1 MYDEESELQDHAHNR
16 TSIEPPT
23 HMIEVPHR
31 KHSKPRPSH
40 YIILSYHTGRSAS
53 PYFPSAS
60 PQSHDRSPRLRSLE
74 RSLDSIETTP
84 PLADTP
90 TKREEYPLS
99 YIKEVTED
107 QPRSTEKD
115 NVISEAPPTKT
126 TPIIVT
132 SSNVNDASSS
142 FGDETTPSHG
152 ERTLVQDETLR
163 VAGTSEAAPPIEETD
178 SREGTLSPV
187 PITTREM
194 EEEDERGG
202 KAMTRRES
210 EDRQGKMESSSSS
223 FDIITGGEE
232 EEEEDEE
239 EEKKGEH
246 TLEKVESLEEEGE
259 RDRETLEEK
268 NGGLK
273 EKRDNK
279 EIIGTE
285 EEPRD
290 TKEDENQQH
299 VLEKRESSEDDVIED
314 IKEEAHITEQEKEGL
329 DTNDKEKETG
339 NKVEVTNKAEKDKE
353 EKEEEEGE
361 GEEEKGELSKSQDSL
376 PQSIEGSYPL
386 PPPPTNLSDNLSSS
400 EETHPLNE
408 YLYKPSPPDD
418 TPLLTEPHPPD
429 ELQPSL
435 SLEFSDEE
443 EEEGEGGTASLPPR
457 VDLHRASHF
466 ICIAD
471 EEVSGR
477 NLHVVKLHVH
487 VRYMYHTKIECTC
500 KYVHV

>member
-1 MYDEESELQDHAHNR
+1 M
-16 TSIEPPT
+16 
-23 HMIEVPHR
+23 
-31 KHSKPRPSH
+31 
-40 YIILSYHTGRSAS
+40 
-53 PYFPSAS
+53 
-60 PQSHDRSPRLRSLE
+60 
-74 RSLDSIETTP
+74 
-84 PLADTP
+84 
-90 TKREEYPLS
+90 S

-107 QPRSTEKD
+107 QPRSTKKD
-115 NVISEAPPTKT
+115 VISEAPPTKT

-132 SSNVNDASSS
+132 SSNINDVSSS

-152 ERTLVQDETLR
+152 EKTLVQDETLR
-163 VAGTSEAAPPIEETD
+163 VAGTSEATPPIEETD
-178 SREGTLSPV
+178 SREETLSPV
-187 PITTREM
+187 PMTTREM

-202 KAMTRRES
+202 KAMARRES

-239 EEKKGEH
+239 EEKKREP
-246 TLEKVESLEEEGE
+246 TLEKVESLEEEEE
-259 RDRETLEEK
+259 RDREMLEGK

-273 EKRDNK
+273 EKRDSK

-339 NKVEVTNKAEKDKE
+339 NKVEVTNKTEKDKE

-361 GEEEKGELSKSQDSL
+361 GEEEKRELSESQDSL

-443 EEEGEGGTASLPPR
+443 EEEEEGEGGTASLPPR

-477 NLHVVKLHVH
+477 NLHVIKLHVQ
-487 VRYMYHTKIECTC
+487 YMYSTC
-500 KYVHV
+500 IILKLNVHVNMYMYMYSIIIWRV